1 MQRGDL
7 FLVNRPDARDPK
19 PRRAVVIVSRQG
31 LIDSNF
37 GSVICAPI
45 YSRFLGVK
53 SQILVGIEEG
63 LKHESA
69 IYCDDLISL
78 PKSILTHYLGKLDTL
93 KLLQLS
99 DALCAALDLQI
110 NSGATS

>member
-7 FLVNRPDARDPK
+7 YLVNRPDIRDPK
-19 PRRAVVIVSRQG
+19 PRRAVVVVSRQG

-45 YSRFLGVK
+45 YTRYLGIK

-78 PKSILTHYLGKLDTL
+78 PKSLLTHYLGKLDTL

-99 DALCAALDLQI
+99 DGLCIALDI
-110 NSGATS
+110 EMNSGVTP